1 MTLRLRRPA
10 AACHPWPPMSRTPSP
25 RALLSLTFACAL
37 ACDARTLPQA
47 EASPPQ
53 LARSLPAAPAPT
65 PTATPPATAT
75 APANSPATSPAT
87 STGPTSGRYASAADM
102 EYLEVI
108 HVPPNTPE
116 AARPGPDARL
126 PMLIAIHGLGDRPEQ
141 FQDLI
146 MDLPVTVRL
155 IVPRGHDP
163 VDDGFSWFPIRAR
176 STDVAGLSRGIS
188 SAADRLALLIAELQR
203 SRPTAGRPV
212 VTGFS
217 QGGMLSFALAVYHP
231 ELIAAAV
238 PVGGW
243 LPPPLWPS
251 ALPER
256 RPLPKIVALHGEAD
270 PAVKFTPT
278 REAIEHLEQLG
289 WPAALKRYP
298 EVGHAIP
305 PKMRHELYLQL
316 ERALKANQ

>member
-1 MTLRLRRPA
+1 
-10 AACHPWPPMSRTPSP
+10 MSRLASA

-47 EASPPQ
+47 EASPPRP
-53 LARSLPAAPAPT
+53 AKSVPAPAPAPAAPAPLVA
-65 PTATPPATAT
+65 ATPVTS
-75 APANSPATSPAT
+75 APSA
-87 STGPTSGRYASAADM
+87 RYASAADM

-108 HVPPNTPE
+108 HVPPNSPE
-116 AARPGPDARL
+116 AARPGPDAQL
-126 PMLIAIHGLGDRPEQ
+126 PMLIAIHGLGDTPEN
-141 FQDLI
+141 FQHVI
-146 MDLPVTVRL
+146 SDLPVTVRV
-155 IVPRGHDP
+155 IIPRGLDP
-163 VDDGFSWFPIRAR
+163 VDDGFSWFPLRAR
-176 STDVAGLSRGIS
+176 SSDVAGLSKGIA
-188 SAADRLALLIAELQR
+188 SAADRLARLIAELQR
-203 SRPTAGRPV
+203 SRPTTGRPV

-231 ELIAAAV
+231 EVIAMAV

-270 PAVKFTPT
+270 PAVKFIPT
-278 REAIEHLEQLG
+278 REAVEHLEKLG
-289 WPAALKRYP
+289 WPAILKPYP

-305 PKMRHELYLQL
+305 PKMRRELYLQL
-316 ERALKANQ
+316 KHALEATP